1 MTHQVINAREIRE
14 AGEDFTANPEFA
26 LQVYSTLPLDSDHTA
41 LCEYLSREI
50 GSWPSM
56 SFEIYSPQPDVFACV
71 EHQRREIA
79 HRKNVSPGEGFF
91 PGIAKAVPKLS
102 TWLPQGLLVVI
113 TSHSYREAFRAPD
126 YEDETGPLW
135 VTFNRSFPLKAK
147 VDEHSRLL
155 SVPLAGYNP
164 SAVEESDISPERE
177 EIMVEKCR
185 HTYYPLHEL
194 EYVLKR
200 SYINDDGG
208 FDYGLDDD
216 EGSPDLLNQLPAPEI
231 IESWQLKANSY
242 PCDDFSVQS
251 PTEGAVLI
259 RSKVTNIEPDLQYN
273 IYVSFAHTSSQ
284 LRSIVQAFT
293 AGIIENIPRGKTI
306 NFEFHSASSQSLS
319 AILALHRD
327 IMNARPEMVVGAYK
341 HESQT
346 RIFPQDRNEDCPET
360 LLRHREPY
368 QTFFIIVD
376 RPDFLTAPGVLFF
389 LTDGNEVTDEQ
400 RQNVPQQMFEHERSD
415 YWPYQVWRSAGMPE
429 VARRLAML
437 RLEQ

>member
-1 MTHQVINAREIRE
+1 MGNFQQE
-14 AGEDFTANPEFA
+14 
-26 LQVYSTLPLDSDHTA
+26 
-41 LCEYLSREI
+41 
-50 GSWPSM
+50 
-56 SFEIYSPQPDVFACV
+56 
-71 EHQRREIA
+71 
-79 HRKNVSPGEGFF
+79 
-91 PGIAKAVPKLS
+91 
-102 TWLPQGLLVVI
+102 
-113 TSHSYREAFRAPD
+113 
-126 YEDETGPLW
+126 
-135 VTFNRSFPLKAK
+135 FPLKAK

-177 EIMVEKCR
+177 ETMVEKCR
-185 HTYYPLHEL
+185 NMYDLLHEL
-194 EYVLKR
+194 YYVLMR

-216 EGSPDLLNQLPAPEI
+216 EGSPDLLNQLPAPER

-251 PTEGAVLI
+251 PTEGVVLI
-259 RSKVTNIEPDLQYN
+259 RSKVANIELDLQYI
-273 IYVSFAHTSSQ
+273 IYISFTHTSSQ
-284 LRSIVQAFT
+284 LPSIVQAFT
-293 AGIIENIPRGKTI
+293 AAIIENIPHGKTI

-319 AILALHRD
+319 AILASHRD

-346 RIFPQDRNEDCPET
+346 RIFPQNRDEDCPET

-368 QTFFIIVD
+368 QTFFVIVD

-389 LTDGNEVTDEQ
+389 LTDGNEVTDEC
-400 RQNVPQQMFEHERSD
+400 RQSVPQQMFEHERSD
-415 YWPYQVWRSAGMPE
+415 YWPYRVWRSAEMPE